1 MFRRQKVTSTIGLL
15 AVGASV
21 FFACS
26 SESTSPA
33 DLSGTFFGASAAMA
47 TGSGRAYVTFDR
59 AGKPTELGVALTEAA
74 LVGLPTALTE
84 YVFPLPA
91 EASATAFKSAAIN
104 WQPTGHPPMN
114 IFTVP
119 HFDVHFYTITV
130 AERDVINPAT
140 DPQFGAKM
148 FKAPVAAF
156 VPPGYTADAMG
167 FPRMG
172 LHWADASAP
181 EFSGQPFVKTF
192 IYGSYDGNFIFAE
205 PMLTKAYLESKPAAT
220 TTPVKVPAQY
230 AVSGYQPTSYTVS
243 YDANAKEYRVALTG
257 LTPR

>member
-1 MFRRQKVTSTIGLL
+1 MFRRQKLSSTIALL
-15 AVGASV
+15 AVSAGV

-26 SESTSPA
+26 ESTAP
-33 DLSGTFFGASAAMA
+33 DQSGTFFGATTAMA
-47 TGSGRAYVTFDR
+47 TGSGRAYVTLDA
-59 AGKPTELGVALTEAA
+59 AGKPTGLGVALTEAA
-74 LVGLPTALTE
+74 LVGLPPALTE

-91 EASATAFKSAAIN
+91 EAAATAFKTAAIN

-130 AERDVINPAT
+130 SERDAINPAT
-140 DPQFGAKM
+140 DPQFATKM
-148 FKAPVAAF
+148 VRLPATGF

-172 LHWADASAP
+172 LHWADAAAP

-192 IYGSYDGNFIFAE
+192 IYGSYDGAFIFAE

-220 TTPVKVPAQY
+220 TTPVKIPAQY

-243 YDANAKEYRVALTG
+243 YDAAAKEYRVALTG
-257 LTPR
+257 LTQR